1 MLATLDADN
10 KGKDIVHTNRINVV
24 LSLVLGGVVAAVAAF
39 AWAQTSEEILLIE
52 QPVDHDVYAASR
64 EVNVRSTV
72 DGDLVAAGQRVT
84 IDGAVTGDII
94 VAAQNIEIRAEVS
107 DDLRVA
113 GQYVRVMSPVAGH
126 VVAAGQVV
134 TVGQQIGDWAWL
146 AGDTVEVV
154 GNVGG
159 DLKIRAKRISI
170 NAKVDGNAD
179 LIGDELHLG
188 PDALM
193 RGEVRWRSNNDA
205 DINPGAQID
214 GEFIREPLPG
224 YSKERGVS
232 GGLFFTLSVF
242 VAVMVLFL
250 LFSRQLRASA
260 DRVAARP
267 GMSLLLGF
275 AVLGAT
281 PLIALLLLVTR
292 IGVWLGLAVL
302 GTYLVVLLL
311 GVLTGLFAASDLALR
326 KFRPKPAV
334 WQSLAAIFFTV
345 VAVGLLTYVPYVGFI
360 GVLTVWMLGVGALC
374 WNTWVA
380 MQASRL
386 G

>member
-1 MLATLDADN
+1 MNTSR
-10 KGKDIVHTNRINVV
+10 TNAM
-24 LSLVLGGVVAAVAAF
+24 LSLSLGGVVAVLAAF
-39 AWAQTSEEILLIE
+39 AWAQTSQEILLIE

-84 IDGAVTGDII
+84 VEGAVTGDII
-94 VAAQNIEIRAEVS
+94 AAAQNIEIRAEVS

-113 GQYVRVMSPVAGH
+113 GQHVRVTSPVAGH
-126 VVAAGQVV
+126 IVAAGQVV

-159 DLKIRAKRISI
+159 DLKIRARKITI
-170 NAKVDGNAD
+170 NAEIDGDAD

-188 PDALM
+188 PSAIL
-193 RGEVRWRSNNDA
+193 RGEVRWRSENEA

-214 GEFIREPLPG
+214 GEFIKEALPG
-224 YSKERGVS
+224 YSKERGTG

-242 VAVMVLFL
+242 VAVVVLFL

-260 DRVAARP
+260 DRVGSRP

-275 AVLGAT
+275 AVLGTT
-281 PLIALLLLVTR
+281 PLIAILLLVTR

-302 GTYLVVLLL
+302 GLYLVVLLL
-311 GVLTGLFAASDLALR
+311 GVLTGLFAAGDLVLR
-326 KFRPKPAV
+326 KFRPKPAM
-334 WQSLAAIFFTV
+334 WQSLAAIFVTV
-345 VAVGLLTYVPYVGFI
+345 VAVGLFTYVPYVGFI
-360 GVLTVWMLGVGALC
+360 GVLTIWMLGVGALC
-374 WNTWVA
+374 WNSWVA
-380 MQASRL
+380 MQAA
-386 G
+386 